1 MSGDCLMS
9 IELPEAS
16 ILSRQ
21 MSSELQ
27 RKRVLFYELRN
38 YQRLQKIG
46 FINKSIVDFN
56 KLTGGIITSVIS
68 GGNVIQVKL
77 DNGANLLLSPEYGG
91 RILFHPKGSIIPDKF
106 HLKLRFGDDTAMTVT
121 LTGMGVI
128 KALKDA
134 ELENSYVYERDFLSP
149 APSPMDEKEFTFE
162 RFSRE
167 LAEKT

>member
-27 RKRVLFYELRN
+27 RKRIKLCELRD
-38 YQRLQKIG
+38 YQKLQRIG
-46 FINKSIVDFN
+46 FINKRIIDFDR
-56 KLTGGIITSVIS
+56 LTDGIITSVIS
-68 GGNVIQVKL
+68 RGNVIHAKI
-77 DNGANLLLSPEYGG
+77 DNGMNLLVAPEYGG